1 MERYD
6 EGINTGFRQDDET
19 RILSK
24 MRSVVV
30 ASSEI
35 GGTDESIFL

>member
-6 EGINTGFRQDDET
+6 EGLNTGFRQDDET

-24 MRSVVV
+24 MGSVVV
-30 ASSEI
+30 HPRK
-35 GGTDESIFL
+35 